1 VGILEVECQMASEEA
16 WNLLE
21 AADWDLRV
29 AMVMRQAAVSR
40 ETALEALR
48 EKDFVVLP
56 AVEALLS
63 RGKRVE

>member
-1 VGILEVECQMASEEA
+1 
-16 WNLLE
+16 
-21 AADWDLRV
+21 
-29 AMVMRQAAVSR
+29 MVMRQAAVSR